1 MEDQKKEDLIISRP
15 QSVSSMRK
23 GTEMTATVVGWFIW
37 AVLCRPLV
45 LLILWVLG
53 VEIFYEHMIR
63 LKGIFSL
70 ADSVLLYYV
79 IVVVF
84 YLIIR
89 GWSSYNQWKF
99 RGKDRRVR
107 NPAVSSQD
115 LEQFF
120 KLPPK
125 TVKKVQAWK
134 DITVDFQTNDQLLL
148 KETAAV

>member
-1 MEDQKKEDLIISRP
+1 MTDPNKEDLIITRP
-15 QSVSSMRK
+15 QNVSPMRK

-53 VEIFYEHMIR
+53 VEIFIEHMIR

-70 ADSVLLYYV
+70 ADSLLLYFFV
-79 IVVVF
+79 GVVF

-99 RGKDRRVR
+99 RGKERRLR
-107 NPAVSSQD
+107 NQYVSSTD
-115 LEQFF
+115 MDRYFN
-120 KLPPK
+120 LPPR
-125 TVKKVQAWK
+125 TVEKAQTWK
-134 DITVDFQTNDQLLL
+134 DVTIDFPGGDQLLL
-148 KETAAV
+148 KQTS

>member
-1 MEDQKKEDLIISRP
+1 MTDEKKEDDLIISRP
-15 QSVSSMRK
+15 QAVSSMRK

-79 IVVVF
+79 VVVVF

-89 GWSSYNQWKF
+89 GWSSYNLWKF
-99 RGKDRRVR
+99 RGKERRVR
-107 NPAVSSQD
+107 NPDVSSRD

-120 KLPPK
+120 KLPPQ
-125 TVKKVQAWK
+125 TVEKIQRWRDVT
-134 DITVDFQTNDQLLL
+134 IDFQGSDELLF
-148 KETAAV
+148 KETAV